1 MFFKD
6 EGENREMEHI
16 SDQKILV
23 YCKDHNKAIIR
34 HGVRL
39 AKIFKKEL
47 CLFSVYRNSEEKIK
61 VKEYLQQLSVE
72 VIHENQEVQCS
83 WLFLKGKV
91 VELTEKLANE
101 YNVIILVGGKENSKQ
116 LLPALKNAEF
126 PFLFVSEMD
135 MSGGSYKKVFMP
147 VDFRKE
153 CKQTGLW
160 AGYFGRFNQAE
171 VFLIEANEEG
181 NYEEIALKSNIA
193 FLFKLFRQFAIE
205 YRTECSKKGSWGIQ
219 NAALKR
225 AFEQRADL
233 FIFLGSRND
242 SFIDQ
247 VIGTAENRI
256 LKKSE
261 KMPVLCINPRRDMYV
276 MCD

>member
-1 MFFKD
+1 
-6 EGENREMEHI
+6 MEHV

-23 YCKDHNKAIIR
+23 YCRDHDKAIIK

-47 CLFSVYRNSEEKIK
+47 CLFSVYRDLEEKIK
-61 VKEYLQQLSVE
+61 VKEYLQRLSVD
-72 VIHENQEVQCS
+72 VIHENPEVQCS
-83 WLFLKGKV
+83 WLFLKGKIAG
-91 VELTEKLANE
+91 LTERLADE
-101 YNVIILVGGKENSKQ
+101 YNVIILIGEKENSKH
-116 LLPALKNAEF
+116 LLPALRNAEF
-126 PFLFVSEMD
+126 PFLFVSGADE
-135 MSGGSYKKVFMP
+135 SGESYKKVFMP

-160 AGYFGRFNQAE
+160 AGYFGRFNQSE
-171 VFLIEANEEG
+171 VYMVEANEEG

-193 FLFKLFRQFAIE
+193 FLFKLFRQFDIE
-205 YRTECSKKGSWGIQ
+205 YKTECSKKGSWGVQ
-219 NAALKR
+219 NEALKR
-225 AFEQRADL
+225 AFEQHAGL

-247 VIGTAENRI
+247 LIGTPENRI
-256 LKKSE
+256 LKKSRT
-261 KMPVLCINPRRDMYV
+261 MPVLCVNPRRDMYV